1 MNLKYSNIVFQDV
14 PYVWWLLFDV
24 QRSAS
29 SISDKM
35 NEDVYTVNIVL
46 QVCDLPRNI
55 QIESVNIG
63 LINMKYTVKGNKS

>member
-1 MNLKYSNIVFQDV
+1 
-14 PYVWWLLFDV
+14 
-24 QRSAS
+24 
-29 SISDKM
+29 M

-46 QVCDLPRNI
+46 QVCDLPRNIQIESQVCDLPRNILIESHVCDLPRNI

>member
-35 NEDVYTVNIVL
+35 NEDVYTVNIVW

-63 LINMKYTVKGNKS
+63 LINMKYTVKCNKS

>member
-1 MNLKYSNIVFQDV
+1 
-14 PYVWWLLFDV
+14 LFDV

>member
-35 NEDVYTVNIVL
+35 NEDVYTVNIV
-46 QVCDLPRNI
+46 CDLPWNI

-63 LINMKYTVKGNKS
+63 LINMKYTVKRNKS